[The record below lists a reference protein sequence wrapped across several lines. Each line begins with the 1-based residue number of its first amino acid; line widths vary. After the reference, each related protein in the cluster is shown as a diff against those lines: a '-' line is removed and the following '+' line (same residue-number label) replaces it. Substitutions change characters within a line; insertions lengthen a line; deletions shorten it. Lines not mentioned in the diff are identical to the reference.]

1 MKLAILGRSFFRPQ
15 FGPANG
21 APAPA
26 ATPSVELQELA
37 RLDAY
42 RVLHRLGATD
52 EGLLEREARLRLEQY
67 GPNTVAYEVRK
78 NPVLRLVELFL
89 TPLSLL
95 LLGLATL
102 TWLTGE
108 TGGAVVI
115 AIMVVLATV
124 LSFVQEF
131 RSSKAAERLREMV
144 STTAT
149 VLRKSASAGVPEEV
163 NRLFEVRVTLRPPHA
178 AEIPISQIVP
188 GDIIRLSAGDMIPAD
203 LRCFRPKTCSSS
215 EASLTGEAMPVE
227 KFAHAATEPAK
238 SAVELP
244 NICFMGT
251 NVVSG
256 TATAVVVATG
266 PSTYFGSHGLS
277 RRRRRAS

>member
-1 MKLAILGRSFFRPQ
+1 MKSIISGRSFFRSQ

-21 APAPA
+21 AWAPA
-26 ATPSVELQELA
+26 ATPAVGLQEFA

-52 EGLLEREARLRLEQY
+52 EGLLEREARRRLEEY
-67 GPNTVAYEVRK
+67 GPNTIAYEVRK
-78 NPVLRLVELFL
+78 NPVLRLLELFL

-95 LLGLATL
+95 LLVLATL
-102 TWLTGE
+102 SWLTGE

-115 AIMVVLATV
+115 AIIVVLATV
-124 LSFVQEF
+124 LSFIQEF

-149 VLRKSASAGVPEEV
+149 VLRKDASAGVPAEV
-163 NRLFEVRVTLRPPHA
+163 NRLFEVRVTVRPPHV

-203 LRCFRPKTCSSS
+203 LRLLSAKDLFVN
-215 EASLTGEAMPVE
+215 EAPLTGEAMPVE
-227 KFAHAATEPAK
+227 KFAHATTANAR

-256 TATAVVVATG
+256 TAHEREPFRPAW
-266 PSTYFGSHGLS
+266 P
-277 RRRRRAS
+277 R